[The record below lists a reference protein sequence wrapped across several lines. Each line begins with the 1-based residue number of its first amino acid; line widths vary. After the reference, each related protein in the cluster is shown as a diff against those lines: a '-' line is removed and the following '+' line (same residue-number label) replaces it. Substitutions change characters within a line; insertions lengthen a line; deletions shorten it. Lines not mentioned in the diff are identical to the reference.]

1 MTAADP
7 VTATDVA
14 SGVESPVVGPDSVT
28 FAVADPGHD
37 LVSVRLQQDA
47 RLPGD
52 LLAFTSVPTGWTLTV
67 PRPEVDRM
75 EYSLEVEHRDGSHQW
90 ICDPA
95 NPRRVGGAFGDKS
108 VVEMPTYSPPRWV
121 DEAAARGARQ
131 DISLSSRGLPYDVP
145 AILWTAAGADSSTA
159 LPLLVVHDGPEYDA
173 LSSITH
179 FLDVMVAEG
188 RLPSMRAA
196 LLAPL
201 DRNEHYAASISYSQ
215 ALALGLI
222 PSIHKLAP
230 TSVTLGM
237 GASLGGLAMLH
248 MQRRHPGV
256 VAGLYLQSSSFFH
269 RLLDGQES
277 GFERYRRITAFVDS
291 VLGTTV
297 SPDPVPVVMTCGLIE
312 ENVENNRLMTR
323 ALKAQGYDTRL
334 VENRD
339 VHTFTGW
346 RDTFDPNLVDLVQR
360 VLNGPSEET
369 VPSEEIQ

>member
-1 MTAADP
+1 MSTTDP
-7 VTATDVA
+7 VTTSEVVA
-14 SGVESPVVGPDSVT
+14 GVESPVVRADTVT
-28 FAVADPGHD
+28 FALADPDHE
-37 LVSVRLQQDA
+37 LVGVRLQQDA

-52 LLAFTSVPTGWTLTV
+52 LLGFTADAAGWTLTV
-67 PRPEVDRM
+67 PRPDVDRM
-75 EYSLEVEHRDGSHQW
+75 EYSLEVEHRDGDHQW

-108 VVEMPTYSPPRWV
+108 VVEMPSYSPPAWV
-121 DEAAARGARQ
+121 DQPAAPGDRQ
-131 DISLSSRGLPYDVP
+131 EIRLPSRGLPYDVP
-145 AILWTAAGADSSTA
+145 AILWTAAGANPGEA

-173 LSSITH
+173 LSSLTH

-188 RLPSMRAA
+188 RLPPMRAA

-222 PSIHKLAP
+222 PSLHKLAP
-230 TSVTLGM
+230 TAVTLGM

-277 GFERYRRITAFVDS
+277 GFDRYRRITAFVDS

-297 SPDPVPVVMTCGLIE
+297 TPDPVPVVMTCGLIE

-346 RDTFDPNLVDLVQR
+346 RDTFDPHLVDLVQR
-360 VLNGPSEET
+360 VLNGPSEEH
-369 VPSEEIQ
+369 Q